1 MDYRFREDDAKRHF
15 TSSMSFAP
23 TCNRDS
29 WVIRQSLMRRVRAF
43 FESRGVLEVETPVL
57 SNACGTDP
65 QLDYFEIESPRR
77 FMMTSPEFHMKRL
90 LAAGFGDI
98 FQITKSFRK
107 DEFGAHHNNEFSMVE
122 WYRVGMPQERLM
134 DEVEALVSEII
145 GKPINAR
152 RTRWIDAFR
161 NYADVDPLAAD
172 LPEFAEVCMAREIP
186 MPVGVSDMSR
196 EDWWD
201 YLMVFAVEPAL
212 AKNGPEF
219 ILDYPQSQAA
229 LAQTYVGEDGYT
241 WARRFELFVEQ
252 VELCNGYTELTD
264 AAEQRRR
271 FGIDLEIRRDMGKPE
286 PPIDENFLNALESGM
301 PACSGVALGL
311 DRLFML
317 AMNKK
322 EIKDV
327 ILFPSPIA

>member
-1 MDYRFREDDAKRHF
+1 MLLAK
-15 TSSMSFAP
+15 
-23 TCNRDS
+23 
-29 WVIRQSLMRRVRAF
+29 VRAF
-43 FESRGVLEVETPVL
+43 FDSRGVLEVETPVL

-65 QLDYFEIESPRR
+65 QLDYFEIESPHR

-90 LAAGFGDI
+90 LAADFGDI

-122 WYRVGMPQERLM
+122 WYRVGMPQEKLM
-134 DEVEALVSEII
+134 DEVEALVSEIL

-152 RTRWIDAFR
+152 RTRWIDAFKD
-161 NYADVDPLAAD
+161 YAGVDPLVATSADFSAA
-172 LPEFAEVCMAREIP
+172 CKSQNIP
-186 MPVGVSDMSR
+186 FPADTADMSR
-196 EDWWD
+196 EDWLD

-229 LAQTYVGEDGYT
+229 LAQTYVGEDGHT
-241 WARRFELFVEQ
+241 WAKRFELFVDQ

-264 AAEQRRR
+264 VAEQRRR
-271 FGIDLEIRRDMGKPE
+271 FNADLEIRRNMGKPL
-286 PPIDENFLNALESGM
+286 PTLDENFLGALESGM

>member
-1 MDYRFREDDAKRHF
+1 
-15 TSSMSFAP
+15 MSFSP
-23 TCNRDS
+23 TCNRET
-29 WVIRQSLMRRVRAF
+29 WKVRQSLLAKVRAF
-43 FESRGVLEVETPVL
+43 FDSRGVLEVETPVL

-65 QLDYFEIESPRR
+65 QLDYFEIESPHR

-122 WYRVGMPQERLM
+122 WYRVGMPQEQLM
-134 DEVEALVSEII
+134 DEVEALVSEILD
-145 GKPINAR
+145 KPIHAR
-152 RTRWIDAFR
+152 RTRWIDAFK
-161 NYADVDPLAAD
+161 NYAGVDPLVAAD
-172 LPEFAEVCMAREIP
+172 NDFAEACKSRNIP
-186 MPVGVSDMSR
+186 LPADTSNMSR

-229 LAQTYVGEDGYT
+229 LAQTYVGDDGHT
-241 WARRFELFVEQ
+241 WARRFELFVDQ

-264 AAEQRRR
+264 ATEQRRR
-271 FGIDLEIRRDMGKPE
+271 FEADLEIRKQMGKPL
-286 PPIDENFLNALESGM
+286 PTLDENFLEALKSGM

>member
-1 MDYRFREDDAKRHF
+1 MNK
-15 TSSMSFAP
+15 
-23 TCNRDS
+23 
-29 WVIRQSLMRRVRAF
+29 VRRF
-43 FESRGVLEVETPVL
+43 FEGRGVLEVETPVL
-57 SNACGTDP
+57 SAAGGTDP
-65 QLDYFEIESPRR
+65 QLDYFEVEGKR

-107 DEFGAHHNNEFSMVE
+107 DEFGAHHNNEFSRVE
-122 WYRVGMPQERLM
+122 WYRVGMPQEKLM

-152 RTRWIDAFR
+152 RTRWIDAFK
-161 NYADVDPLAAD
+161 NYAGVNPLTASGE
-172 LPEFAEVCMAREIP
+172 EFAAACTAREIP
-186 MPVGVSDMSR
+186 LPADGTAMSR

-201 YLMVFAVEPAL
+201 YLMVFAVEPEL

-241 WARRFELFVEQ
+241 WARRFELFVDQ

-264 AAEQRRR
+264 AKEQRRR
-271 FGIDLEIRRDMGKPE
+271 FDADLEIRLGMNKPL
-286 PPIDENFLNALESGM
+286 PPVDEHFLAALESGM

-327 ILFPSPIA
+327 ILFPSVIA

>member
-1 MDYRFREDDAKRHF
+1 MNN
-15 TSSMSFAP
+15 FAP
-23 TCNRDS
+23 TCSRES
-29 WVIRQSLMRRVRAF
+29 WIKRQALMNKVRRF
-43 FESRGVLEVETPVL
+43 FEGRGVLEVETPVL
-57 SNACGTDP
+57 SAAGGTDP
-65 QLDYFEIESPRR
+65 QLDYFEVEGKR

-122 WYRVGMPQERLM
+122 WYRVGMPQEKLM

-152 RTRWIDAFR
+152 RTRWIDAFKS
-161 NYADVDPLAAD
+161 YAGVNPLTASGE
-172 LPEFAEVCMAREIP
+172 EFAAACTAREIP
-186 MPVGVSDMSR
+186 LPADGTAMSR

-201 YLMVFAVEPAL
+201 YLMVFAVEPEL

-241 WARRFELFVEQ
+241 WARRFELFVDQ
-252 VELCNGYTELTD
+252 VELCNGYTKLTD
-264 AAEQRRR
+264 AKEQRRR
-271 FGIDLEIRRDMGKPE
+271 FDADLEIRRGMNKPL
-286 PPIDENFLNALESGM
+286 PPVDEHFLAALESGM

-327 ILFPSPIA
+327 ILFPSVIA

>member
-1 MDYRFREDDAKRHF
+1 MNK
-15 TSSMSFAP
+15 
-23 TCNRDS
+23 
-29 WVIRQSLMRRVRAF
+29 VRRF
-43 FESRGVLEVETPVL
+43 FEGRGVLEVETPVL
-57 SNACGTDP
+57 SAAGGTDP
-65 QLDYFEIESPRR
+65 QLDYFEVEGKR

-122 WYRVGMPQERLM
+122 WYRVGMPQEKLM
-134 DEVEALVSEII
+134 DEVEALVSELI

-152 RTRWIDAFR
+152 RTRWIDAFKS
-161 NYADVDPLAAD
+161 YAGVNPLTASGE
-172 LPEFAEVCMAREIP
+172 EFAAACTAREIP
-186 MPVGVSDMSR
+186 LPADGTAMSR

-201 YLMVFAVEPAL
+201 YLMVFAVEPEL

-229 LAQTYVGEDGYT
+229 LAQTYVGEDGFT
-241 WARRFELFVEQ
+241 WARRFELFVDQ

-264 AAEQRRR
+264 AKEQRRR
-271 FGIDLEIRRDMGKPE
+271 FDADLEIRRGMNKPL
-286 PPIDENFLNALESGM
+286 PPVDEHFLAALESGM

-327 ILFPSPIA
+327 ILFPSVIA

>member
-1 MDYRFREDDAKRHF
+1 MKNN
-15 TSSMSFAP
+15 FAP
-23 TCNRDS
+23 TCSRDS
-29 WVIRQSLMRRVRAF
+29 WIKRQDLMRRVRAF
-43 FESRGVLEVETPVL
+43 FESRGVLEVETPVV
-57 SNACGTDP
+57 SSAGGTDP
-65 QLDYFEIESPRR
+65 QLDYFEVEGKRYLT
-77 FMMTSPEFHMKRL
+77 TSPEFHMKRL

-122 WYRVGMPQERLM
+122 WYRVGMSQEQLM
-134 DEVEALVSEII
+134 DEIEALVSEIF
-145 GKPINAR
+145 GKPIHAR
-152 RTRWIDAFR
+152 RTRWIDAFK
-161 NYADVDPLAAD
+161 NYAGVDPLAASD
-172 LPEFAEVCMAREIP
+172 NDFVEACKSRNIPLPADTT
-186 MPVGVSDMSR
+186 DMSR

-229 LAQTYVGEDGYT
+229 LAQTYVGEDGHT

-271 FGIDLEIRRDMGKPE
+271 FQADLEIRKQMGKPL
-286 PPIDENFLNALESGM
+286 PTLDENFLAALESGM

-317 AMNKK
+317 AMDKK

>member
-1 MDYRFREDDAKRHF
+1 
-15 TSSMSFAP
+15 MSFAP
-23 TCNRDS
+23 TCSRET
-29 WVIRQSLMRRVRAF
+29 WKVRQSLMRRVRAF
-43 FESRGVLEVETPVL
+43 FESRGVLEVETPII
-57 SNACGTDP
+57 SNAGGTDP
-65 QLDYFEIESPRR
+65 QLDYFEVEGKRYL
-77 FMMTSPEFHMKRL
+77 MTSPEFHMKRL

-107 DEFGAHHNNEFSMVE
+107 DEFGSHHNNEFSMVE
-122 WYRVGMPQERLM
+122 WYRVSMPQEKLM
-134 DEVEALVSEII
+134 DEVEALVSEIL
-145 GKPINAR
+145 GKQINAR

-161 NYADVDPLAAD
+161 NYAGVDPLVAAD
-172 LPEFAEVCMAREIP
+172 KDFVAACKSHNIPLPADP
-186 MPVGVSDMSR
+186 TDMSR

-201 YLMVFAVEPAL
+201 YLMAFAVEPAL

-229 LAQTYVGEDGYT
+229 LAQTYVGEDGHT
-241 WARRFELFVEQ
+241 WARRFELFVDQ

-264 AAEQRRR
+264 ANEQRRR
-271 FGIDLEIRRDMGKPE
+271 FNADLEIRRSMGKPQ
-286 PPIDENFLNALESGM
+286 PTLDENFLEALESGM

>member
-1 MDYRFREDDAKRHF
+1 
-15 TSSMSFAP
+15 
-23 TCNRDS
+23 
-29 WVIRQSLMRRVRAF
+29 
-43 FESRGVLEVETPVL
+43 
-57 SNACGTDP
+57 
-65 QLDYFEIESPRR
+65 
-77 FMMTSPEFHMKRL
+77 
-90 LAAGFGDI
+90 
-98 FQITKSFRK
+98 
-107 DEFGAHHNNEFSMVE
+107 MVE
-122 WYRVGMPQERLM
+122 WYRVGMSQEKLM
-134 DEVEALVSEII
+134 DEVETLVSEIL

-161 NYADVDPLAAD
+161 NYAGVDPLVATDEDFVAACKSQNIP
-172 LPEFAEVCMAREIP
+172 LPADTAN
-186 MPVGVSDMSR
+186 MSR

-229 LAQTYVGEDGYT
+229 LAQTYVGEDGHT
-241 WARRFELFVEQ
+241 WAKRFELFVDQ

-271 FGIDLEIRRDMGKPE
+271 FNADLEIRRNMGKPL
-286 PPIDENFLNALESGM
+286 PTLDENFLNALESGM

-317 AMNKK
+317 AMNKN

>member
-1 MDYRFREDDAKRHF
+1 MNK
-15 TSSMSFAP
+15 
-23 TCNRDS
+23 
-29 WVIRQSLMRRVRAF
+29 VRRF
-43 FESRGVLEVETPVL
+43 FEGRGVLEVETPVL
-57 SNACGTDP
+57 SAAGGTDP
-65 QLDYFEIESPRR
+65 QLDYFEVEGKR

-122 WYRVGMPQERLM
+122 WYRVGMPQEKLM

-152 RTRWIDAFR
+152 RTRWIDAFKS
-161 NYADVDPLAAD
+161 YAGVNPLTASGE
-172 LPEFAEVCMAREIP
+172 EFAAACTAREIP
-186 MPVGVSDMSR
+186 LPADGTAMSR

-201 YLMVFAVEPAL
+201 YLMVFAVEPEL

-219 ILDYPQSQAA
+219 SLDYPQSQAA
-229 LAQTYVGEDGYT
+229 RAQTYVGEDGYT
-241 WARRFELFVEQ
+241 WARRFELFVDQ

-264 AAEQRRR
+264 AKEQRRR
-271 FGIDLEIRRDMGKPE
+271 FDADLEIRRGMNKPL
-286 PPIDENFLNALESGM
+286 PPVDEHFLAALESGM

-327 ILFPSPIA
+327 ILFPSVIA

>member
-1 MDYRFREDDAKRHF
+1 
-15 TSSMSFAP
+15 MSFAP
-23 TCNRDS
+23 TCSRET
-29 WVIRQSLMRRVRAF
+29 WKVRQSLMRRVRAF
-43 FESRGVLEVETPVL
+43 FESRGVLEVETPVI
-57 SNACGTDP
+57 SNAGGTDP
-65 QLDYFEIESPRR
+65 QLDYFEVEGKRYL
-77 FMMTSPEFHMKRL
+77 MTSPEFHMKRL

-107 DEFGAHHNNEFSMVE
+107 DEFGSHHNNEFSMVE
-122 WYRVGMPQERLM
+122 WYRVSMPQEKLM
-134 DEVEALVSEII
+134 DEVEALVSEIL
-145 GKPINAR
+145 GKQINAR

-161 NYADVDPLAAD
+161 NYAGVDPLVAAD
-172 LPEFAEVCMAREIP
+172 KDFVAACKSHNIPLPADP
-186 MPVGVSDMSR
+186 TDMSR

-229 LAQTYVGEDGYT
+229 LAQTYVGEDGHT
-241 WARRFELFVEQ
+241 WARRFELFVDQ

-264 AAEQRRR
+264 ANEQRRR
-271 FGIDLEIRRDMGKPE
+271 FNADLEIRRSMGKPQ
-286 PPIDENFLNALESGM
+286 PTLDENFLEALESGM

>member
-1 MDYRFREDDAKRHF
+1 
-15 TSSMSFAP
+15 MSFKP
-23 TCNRDS
+23 TCDRES
-29 WVIRQSLMRRVRAF
+29 WIKRQALMNKVRRF
-43 FESRGVLEVETPVL
+43 FEGRGVLEVETPVL
-57 SNACGTDP
+57 SAAGGTDP
-65 QLDYFEIESPRR
+65 QLDYFEVEGKR

-122 WYRVGMPQERLM
+122 WYRVGMPQEKLM

-152 RTRWIDAFR
+152 RTRWIDAFK
-161 NYADVDPLAAD
+161 NYAGVNPLTASGE
-172 LPEFAEVCMAREIP
+172 EFAAACTAREIP
-186 MPVGVSDMSR
+186 LPADGTAMSR

-201 YLMVFAVEPAL
+201 YLMVFAVEPEL

-241 WARRFELFVEQ
+241 WARRFELFVDQ

-264 AAEQRRR
+264 AKEQRRR
-271 FGIDLEIRRDMGKPE
+271 FDADLEIRRGMNKPL
-286 PPIDENFLNALESGM
+286 PPVDEHFLAALESGM

-327 ILFPSPIA
+327 ILFPSVIA

>member
-1 MDYRFREDDAKRHF
+1 MKNN
-15 TSSMSFAP
+15 FAP
-23 TCNRDS
+23 TCSHDS
-29 WVIRQSLMRRVRAF
+29 WIKRQDLMRRVRAF
-43 FESRGVLEVETPVL
+43 FESRGVLEVETPVV
-57 SNACGTDP
+57 SSAGGTDP
-65 QLDYFEIESPRR
+65 QLDYFEVEGKRYLT
-77 FMMTSPEFHMKRL
+77 TSPEFHMKRL

-122 WYRVGMPQERLM
+122 WYRVGMSQEQLM
-134 DEVEALVSEII
+134 DEVEALVSEIF
-145 GKPINAR
+145 GKPIHAR

-161 NYADVDPLAAD
+161 NYAGVDPLAASD
-172 LPEFAEVCMAREIP
+172 NDFVEACKSRNIPLPADTT
-186 MPVGVSDMSR
+186 DMSR

-229 LAQTYVGEDGYT
+229 LAQTYVGEDGHT

-271 FGIDLEIRRDMGKPE
+271 FQADLEIRKQMGKSLPTL
-286 PPIDENFLNALESGM
+286 DENFLAALESGM

-317 AMNKK
+317 AMDKK

-327 ILFPSPIA
+327 ILFPSPVA

>member
-1 MDYRFREDDAKRHF
+1 M
-15 TSSMSFAP
+15 
-23 TCNRDS
+23 
-29 WVIRQSLMRRVRAF
+29 
-43 FESRGVLEVETPVL
+43 ETPVL

-65 QLDYFEIESPRR
+65 QLDYFEIESPHR

-90 LAAGFGDI
+90 LAADFGDI

-122 WYRVGMPQERLM
+122 WYRVGMPQEKLM
-134 DEVEALVSEII
+134 DEVEALVSEIL
-145 GKPINAR
+145 GKPLKAR
-152 RTRWIDAFR
+152 RTRWIDAFKK
-161 NYADVDPLAAD
+161 YAGVDPFSASAEEFVAA
-172 LPEFAEVCMAREIP
+172 CKSQNIP
-186 MPVGVSDMSR
+186 FPADTADMSR

-201 YLMVFAVEPAL
+201 YLIVFAVEPAL

-229 LAQTYVGEDGYT
+229 LAQTYVGEDGHT
-241 WARRFELFVEQ
+241 WARRFELFVDQ

-264 AAEQRRR
+264 VAEQRRR
-271 FGIDLEIRRDMGKPE
+271 FNADLEIRRNMGKPL
-286 PPIDENFLNALESGM
+286 PTLDENFLGALESGM